1 MKLILIIDD
10 KSTIVEN
17 LTEFLELRGF
27 TVISANNGVDG
38 LAMAKT
44 YLPDLIV
51 CDIRMPGMDGH
62 AVLSNLLDHED
73 TSSIPFVFSTAKAEP
88 IDREKALALGAQGY
102 LIKPYDPCELLILVD
117 SLFVLKKLH

>member
-17 LTEFLELRGF
+17 LAEFLELRGF
-27 TVISANNGVDG
+27 TVICANNGADG

-51 CDIRMPGMDGH
+51 CDILMPRMDGH
-62 AVLSNLLDHED
+62 AVLSNLLNHGD
-73 TSSIPFVFSTAKAEP
+73 TRNIPFVFSTAKAEP
-88 IDREKALALGAQGY
+88 IDRENALALGARGY
-102 LIKPYDPCELLILVD
+102 LVKPYDPFELLSLID
-117 SLFVLKKLH
+117 SLIESKIRN